1 MGGLFLAFC
10 LAVGSEPGKGWP
22 LFAMDTGNGSPE
34 LLAELGYS
42 GQSGTLNG
50 NAKAV
55 LEHRKRL
62 QAHGLRMEAVYCGA
76 ELTREGLKV
85 DPALSATM
93 AGLAKSETVIWL
105 YITSKSFMPSDRKG
119 DSMAVEGLKKLA
131 LEAAGHQLKVA
142 LYPHSD
148 FWVEKASDAIRV
160 AGLVNEPNLGL
171 TLNVCHALNKGEGDQ
186 LVELASKAGDRLYLV
201 TVNGA
206 KKGGKAWNELI
217 MPLDQGDL
225 DLGPLLGQLRRQGYK
240 GVIGFQAYGIAGDRK
255 QVHQGTMD
263 AWKRMS
269 GKVH

>member
-1 MGGLFLAFC
+1 
-10 LAVGSEPGKGWP
+10 
-22 LFAMDTGNGSPE
+22 
-34 LLAELGYS
+34 
-42 GQSGTLNG
+42 
-50 NAKAV
+50 
-55 LEHRKRL
+55 
-62 QAHGLRMEAVYCGA
+62 
-76 ELTREGLKV
+76 
-85 DPALSATM
+85 
-93 AGLAKSETVIWL
+93 
-105 YITSKSFMPSDRKG
+105 MPSDLEG
-119 DSMAVEGLKKLA
+119 DRMAVEGLKKLA